1 MERNIRTIKRRLVF
15 FLIMTVMFTGYG
27 MYTREPSCAEAS
39 EKNPSREYYTVQG
52 SLLQDKS
59 DNKSM
64 GDSGINKPMELIN
77 ENGKWKLRL
86 ELKSLKAKVG
96 GFKGYLGRIEYFPD
110 YEGKDAPKGK
120 KATSFDIESYHD
132 VWDEYND
139 ATKGTDAFMKGK
151 RYPHYCKIPIEMP
164 ANGAKEI
171 SVWVRVYVPVME
183 SLQPGK
189 GTQYARLHLDLNSMN
204 DDVKALSNNPPDKG
218 NFVPAGKKVQKKK
231 IGKKKRLHKKRK
243 PGQGRRNNE
252 NNKKLD
258 IKKLQDGTY
267 AIKGRMVK
275 TDKSTLSMGDSAI
288 NHTVKLRVKHGK
300 YNLVLRMKGMSVS
313 GQQGFLKHMRYYAD
327 GYRGSTRGS
336 ISGNLKNVKI
346 LSYHQQGGKRVRD
359 SYGTDYPSEV
369 SIPMIKTAAD
379 DGYVPLQVFVPVMDA
394 IAPDTGT
401 QSVYLKLDLKSIR
414 KAGENS
420 PEFSKDGGSSSGNT
434 VNSSKGSSG
443 GATLGT
449 FKKEGENSLNK
460 ETSLTQK
467 SEISEGNK
475 MSNEGGDDIK
485 KQKEEKKEPPMKKH
499 MLPGSITIAA
509 AASLIPAYK
518 KRRRIFKRFVS

>member
-1 MERNIRTIKRRLVF
+1 MKKNIKIIKRGLVF

-27 MYTREPSCAEAS
+27 MYTREPSCAEARK
-39 EKNPSREYYTVQG
+39 KNPSRKYYTVKG

-59 DNKSM
+59 DSKSM

-96 GFKGYLGRIEYFPD
+96 GFKGYLGRMEYFP
-110 YEGKDAPKGK
+110 YHKG
-120 KATSFDIESYHD
+120 TNMPSNTERIESFHVESYHD
-132 VWDEYND
+132 VRDEYND
-139 ATKGTDAFMKGK
+139 AAKGTDASMKGK
-151 RYPHYCKIPIEMP
+151 RYPHYCNMPIEMP
-164 ANGAKEI
+164 TNDTEEI

-183 SLQPGK
+183 SLQPGN
-189 GTQYARLHLDLNSMN
+189 GTKYARLHLDLNSMKP
-204 DDVKALSNNPPDKG
+204 VEALSNNPPDKG

-243 PGQGRRNNE
+243 PVQGRRNNE

-267 AIKGRMVK
+267 AVKGRMVK

-300 YNLVLRMKGMSVS
+300 YNLVLRMKGMNVS

-327 GYRGSTRGS
+327 GYRGSSGGS

-394 IAPDTGT
+394 IAPGTGT

-475 MSNEGGDDIK
+475 MSNEGGDDVK